1 MISLLKNQ
9 VNGKFSRTS
18 LKVKTTG
25 KIKTWN
31 KYNKGLAFLQ
41 ADSENNNSIML
52 MDA

>member
-31 KYNKGLAFLQ
+31 KYDKGLAFLQ
-41 ADSENNNSIML
+41 ADSKNNSTGYL
-52 MDA
+52 LK